1 MAAYKYPRRIEFV
14 PSLPMSGNRKD
25 SQTWLGIRCGT
36 DFPELDPEW
45 TELYMKTAMQPWNSG
60 VLSPQVIQLLCI
72 AVDAAS
78 THMYAPGVRRHI
90 RAALDM
96 GVTRRDSRGA
106 ETDHR
111 RRDSLLQCRRS
122 ILMEIANR

>member
-1 MAAYKYPRRIEFV
+1 MTDVRASEAFPV
-14 PSLPMSGNRKD
+14 TQAMKD
-25 SQTWLGIRCGT
+25 SGGWNPLWDGLS
-36 DFPELDPEW
+36 ELDPEW

-60 VLSPQVIQLLCI
+60 VLSPQVIQLMCI

-96 GVTRRDSRGA
+96 GVTPKEILEVLKLTTVVGIHSCNVGVP
-106 ETDHR
+106 
-111 RRDSLLQCRRS
+111 
-122 ILMEIANR
+122 ILMEEIANR